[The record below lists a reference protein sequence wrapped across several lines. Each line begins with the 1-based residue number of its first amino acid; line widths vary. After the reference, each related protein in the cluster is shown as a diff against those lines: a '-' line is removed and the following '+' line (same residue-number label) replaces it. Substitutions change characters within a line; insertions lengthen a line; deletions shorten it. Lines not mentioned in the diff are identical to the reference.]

1 MTSISYT
8 HWIHQLFV
16 YIQNKTISIHKHGV
30 LQNVFISQ
38 TGESTWST
46 YQLPV
51 CLVGETSPD
60 SRGLL
65 SPILLMAITRN
76 LYFWPVVK
84 SLTFD
89 LVVCPSHIVIS
100 VQILLSMVSSNLY
113 PASGDPPLFLG
124 GDHSSVTLVS
134 SILVNLI
141 GPTGISGAA

>member
-1 MTSISYT
+1 M
-8 HWIHQLFV
+8 
-16 YIQNKTISIHKHGV
+16 
-30 LQNVFISQ
+30 
-38 TGESTWST
+38 
-46 YQLPV
+46 
-51 CLVGETSPD
+51 
-60 SRGLL
+60 
-65 SPILLMAITRN
+65 
-76 LYFWPVVK
+76 VK